1 MTELSI
7 KCLTQPLM
15 DSIAEQA
22 RYSSRQRKNYNFHE
36 HPDRVQR
43 FLNVLQPGTYVRPH
57 RHVRPADT
65 DGFEFFLVL
74 QGAIG
79 ILILDESGKVI
90 HTEKIS
96 ATGTT
101 RGVELGEGMF
111 HTLIALEP
119 DSVMFELK
127 EGPYIPMDDKDFLQ
141 QFPTEDA
148 PEAKQWVQTWQGYF
162 TEPLYRNTLNPNA

>member
-1 MTELSI
+1 
-7 KCLTQPLM
+7 M

-22 RYSSRQRKNYNFHE
+22 RTSPRQRQNYNFHKHHE
-36 HPDRVQR
+36 TVQR

-57 RHVRPADT
+57 RHMRPEEKS
-65 DGFEFFLVL
+65 GFEFFLVL

-79 ILILDESGKVI
+79 ILILDESGAVI

-119 DSVMFELK
+119 DTVMFELK
-127 EGPYIPMDDKDFLQ
+127 EGPYVPMDDKDFLQ
-141 QFPTEDA
+141 AFPLENTR
-148 PEAKQWVQTWQGYF
+148 EAQQWLETWKQYF
-162 TEPLYRNTLNPNA
+162 E

>member
-1 MTELSI
+1 
-7 KCLTQPLM
+7 M
-15 DSIAEQA
+15 DSIAQQA
-22 RYSSRQRKNYNFHE
+22 RNSPRQRKNYNFHE
-36 HPDRVQR
+36 HSDIVQR

-57 RHVRPADT
+57 RHVRPDNKS
-65 DGFEFFLVL
+65 GFEFFLVL

-79 ILILDESGKVI
+79 ILVLDESGEII

-119 DSVMFELK
+119 DTVMFELK
-127 EGPYIPMDDKDFLQ
+127 EGPYVQMDDKDFLQ
-141 QFPTEDA
+141 AFPLENT
-148 PEAKQWVQTWQGYF
+148 PEARQWVQAWRMHF
-162 TEPLYRNTLNPNA
+162 EERE

>member
-1 MTELSI
+1 MTELPI
-7 KCLTQPLM
+7 KRLTQPLM

-22 RYSSRQRKNYNFHE
+22 RSSPRQRKNHNFHE
-36 HPDRVQR
+36 HHDRVQR

-57 RHVRPADT
+57 RHVRPADA

-79 ILILDESGKVI
+79 ILILNQSGSVI

-119 DSVMFELK
+119 DTVMFELK
-127 EGPYIPMDDKDFLQ
+127 EGPYVPMDDKDFLP
-141 QFPTEDA
+141 QFPLENTPD
-148 PEAKQWVQTWQGYF
+148 AKQWIQTWQGYF
-162 TEPLYRNTLNPNA
+162 A

>member
-1 MTELSI
+1 MIELPI

-22 RYSSRQRKNYNFHE
+22 RSSPRQRKNHNFHDE
-36 HPDRVQR
+36 RDRVQR

-57 RHVRPADT
+57 RHVRPVDKS
-65 DGFEFFLVL
+65 GFEFFLVL

-79 ILILDESGKVI
+79 ILILDESGEVI

-119 DSVMFELK
+119 DTVMFELK
-127 EGPYIPMDDKDFLQ
+127 EGPYMPISDKDFLQ
-141 QFPTEDA
+141 DFPLENTPESEVCVRSWREQF
-148 PEAKQWVQTWQGYF
+148 
-162 TEPLYRNTLNPNA
+162 N

>member
-7 KCLTQPLM
+7 KCLTESLM

-22 RYSSRQRKNYNFHE
+22 RSSPRQRKNYNFHQ
-36 HPDRVQR
+36 HSDRVQR

-57 RHVRPADT
+57 RHVRPIDAS
-65 DGFEFFLVL
+65 GFEFFLVL

-79 ILILDESGKVI
+79 MLILHESGKVL

-119 DSVMFELK
+119 DTVMFELK
-127 EGPYIPMDDKDFLQ
+127 EGPYVPMSDKDFLPR
-141 QFPTEDA
+141 FPLENTL
-148 PEAKQWVQTWQGYF
+148 EAKQWVQTWHRYF
-162 TEPLYRNTLNPNA
+162 ESDG

>member
-1 MTELSI
+1 MNELPI

-22 RYSSRQRKNYNFHE
+22 RSSPRQRKNYNFHQ
-36 HPDRVQR
+36 HCDQVQR

-57 RHVRPADT
+57 RHVRPEDKS
-65 DGFEFFLVL
+65 GFEFFLVL

-79 ILILDESGKVI
+79 ILILEESGKVI

-119 DSVMFELK
+119 DTVMFELK
-127 EGPYIPMDDKDFLQ
+127 EGPYMPMDDKDFLQ
-141 QFPTEDA
+141 QFPLENT
-148 PEAKQWVQTWQGYF
+148 PEAKQWIQTWQGHF
-162 TEPLYRNTLNPNA
+162 AL

>member
-1 MTELSI
+1 MTELPI

-22 RYSSRQRKNYNFHE
+22 RSSPRQRKNHNFHE
-36 HPDRVQR
+36 HHDRVQR

-57 RHVRPADT
+57 RHVRPADA

-79 ILILDESGKVI
+79 ILILNESGSVI

-119 DSVMFELK
+119 DTVMFELK
-127 EGPYIPMDDKDFLQ
+127 EGPYVPMDDKDFLP
-141 QFPTEDA
+141 QFPLENTPD
-148 PEAKQWVQTWQGYF
+148 AKQWIQTWQGYF
-162 TEPLYRNTLNPNA
+162 A

>member
-1 MTELSI
+1 MTELPI
-7 KCLTQPLM
+7 KRLTQPLM

-22 RYSSRQRKNYNFHE
+22 RSSPRQRKNHNFHE
-36 HPDRVQR
+36 HHDRVQR

-57 RHVRPADT
+57 RHVRPADA

-79 ILILDESGKVI
+79 ILILNESGSVI

-119 DSVMFELK
+119 DTVMFELK
-127 EGPYIPMDDKDFLQ
+127 EGPYVPMDDKDFLP
-141 QFPTEDA
+141 QFPLENTPD
-148 PEAKQWVQTWQGYF
+148 AKQWIQTWQGYF
-162 TEPLYRNTLNPNA
+162 A

>member
-1 MTELSI
+1 MTLPI

-15 DSIAEQA
+15 DAIAEQA
-22 RYSSRQRKNYNFHE
+22 RTSPRHRKNYNFHE
-36 HPDRVQR
+36 HSDIVQR
-43 FLNVLQPGTYVRPH
+43 FLNVLQPETYVRPH
-57 RHVRPADT
+57 RHVRPEGKS
-65 DGFEFFLVL
+65 GFEFFLVL

-79 ILILDESGKVI
+79 ILILDGSGEVI

-119 DSVMFELK
+119 DTVMFELK
-127 EGPYIPMDDKDFLQ
+127 EGPYMPIEDKDFLQ
-141 QFPTEDA
+141 TFPLENTA
-148 PEAKQWVQTWQGYF
+148 EAQQWIQTWMQHF
-162 TEPLYRNTLNPNA
+162 Q

>member
-1 MTELSI
+1 MTLPI

-15 DSIAEQA
+15 DAIAEQA
-22 RYSSRQRKNYNFHE
+22 RTSPRHRKNYNFHE
-36 HPDRVQR
+36 HSDIVQR

-57 RHVRPADT
+57 RHVRPEGKS
-65 DGFEFFLVL
+65 GFEFFLVL

-79 ILILDESGKVI
+79 ILILDGSGEVI

-119 DSVMFELK
+119 DTVMFELK
-127 EGPYIPMDDKDFLQ
+127 EGPYMPIEDKDFLQ
-141 QFPTEDA
+141 TFPLENTA
-148 PEAKQWVQTWQGYF
+148 EAQRWIQTWMQHF
-162 TEPLYRNTLNPNA
+162 Q